1 MGRVTLKQ
9 VAAEAGVSFQTVSKV
24 LNGSVRLPLGTQA
37 RIERAAEELGYRPSH
52 RGRSLR
58 AQRSWALGYSWAP
71 APPNLANP
79 ILDQFLQSMLRAADE
94 CGYHLLAFPHSP
106 LPEDHQSSYR
116 ELIRTGRV
124 DGFVL
129 SNVEYGDPRVR
140 LLLSEGFPFVAFGRS
155 DPDLEVPWV
164 DVDGAEGVRL
174 ATEHLLGKGHRR
186 IAALAWPTS
195 SRVGADRLNGYMQ
208 AMAAAGISPVPDWI
222 ARGQGQFEFGRAAAR
237 AWLTQPSDQRPTAI
251 VGLNDAMAI
260 GAMHAAREVGLEPG
274 RDLALTGFDDAPMVQ
289 YLSPP
294 LTSLRQPI
302 ETIGTRVVHMLV
314 DFIEGRTPP
323 ASQVLLPPR
332 LIERASSPAPALP

>member
-1 MGRVTLKQ
+1 MTLKH
-9 VAAEAGVSFQTVSKV
+9 VAAEAGVSFQTVSKA
-24 LNGSVRLPLGTQA
+24 LNGSVRLPLVTQA
-37 RIERAAEELGYRPSH
+37 RIERAAEDLGYRPNH

-71 APPNLANP
+71 APPDLANP
-79 ILDQFLQSMLRAADE
+79 ILDQFLQSMLRAAEE
-94 CGYHLLAFPHSP
+94 CGYHLLAFPHLP

-155 DPDLEVPWV
+155 DPGWEFPWV
-164 DVDGAEGVRL
+164 DVDGGEGVRL
-174 ATEHLLGKGHRR
+174 ATNHLLELGHRR
-186 IAALAWPTS
+186 IAALAWPAT
-195 SRVGADRLNGYMQ
+195 SRVGSDRLNGYFQ
-208 AMAAAGISPVPDWI
+208 AMETAGISPSPEWI
-222 ARGQGQFEFGRAAAR
+222 ARGQGHFDFGRAAAR
-237 AWLTQPSDQRPTAI
+237 AWLAQPVDRRPTAI

-260 GAMHAAREVGLEPG
+260 GAMHAAREAGLEPG
-274 RDLALTGFDDAPMVQ
+274 MDLALTGFDDAPMVQ

-302 ETIGTRVVHMLV
+302 EAIGSRVVTMLV

-332 LIERASSPAPALP
+332 LIERASSLTPAPP

>member
-24 LNGSVRLPLGTQA
+24 LNGSVHLPLDTQV
-37 RIERAAEELGYRPSH
+37 RIERAAEELGYRPNH

-71 APPNLANP
+71 APPDLANP
-79 ILDQFLQSMLRAADE
+79 ILDQFLQSMLRAAEE
-94 CGYHLLAFPHSP
+94 CGHHLLAFAHSA
-106 LPEDHQSSYR
+106 LPEDHQSAYR

-129 SNVEYGDPRVR
+129 SNVEFGDPRVR

-155 DPDLEVPWV
+155 DPDLEFPWV
-164 DVDGAEGVRL
+164 DVDGGEGVRL
-174 ATEHLLGKGHRR
+174 ATEHLLAKGHRR
-186 IAALAWPTS
+186 IAALAWPAS
-195 SRVGADRLNGYMQ
+195 SRVGADRLKGYLQ
-208 AMAAAGISPVPDWI
+208 AMESAGISPDPDWI
-222 ARGQGQFEFGRAAAR
+222 ARGQGRFDFGRTAAG
-237 AWLTQPSDQRPTAI
+237 AWLSQVPDRRPTAI

-260 GAMHAAREVGLEPG
+260 GAIHGARQVGLEAG
-274 RDLALTGFDDAPMVQ
+274 RDVAVTGFDDAPMVQ
-289 YLSPP
+289 YLSPA

-302 ETIGTRVVHMLV
+302 ETIGARVVHMLV

-323 ASQVLLPPR
+323 ASQVLLAPR
-332 LIERASSPAPALP
+332 LIERASSRAPAP